1 MARFPSEA
9 WFGAVAA
16 VYNSDDRYQ
25 GAGGGHC
32 NCTAGL
38 VVTGEDESVLEDV
51 FVLTF
56 EGAEC
61 KGGVAADEAALDEV
75 DFYMHMPRADWREM
89 LEDIQHH
96 GHATENHTLNSLD
109 LDRDDG
115 LSTSRHGDQYRED
128 LFFRYNQT
136 LQFYFDASARV
147 KTAFA

>member
-9 WFGAVAA
+9 WFGAVADVFNA
-16 VYNSDDRYQ
+16 DDSYQ

-38 VVTGEDESVLEDV
+38 VIEGRNETAVEEV

-61 KGGVAADEAALDEV
+61 KGGVEADEAALDEV
-75 DFYMHMPRADWREM
+75 DFYMHMPRVDWREM
-89 LEDIQHH
+89 LEDIRSH

-115 LSTSRHGDQYRED
+115 LSTSKHGDQYRED

-147 KTAFA
+147 KTAFS

>member
-1 MARFPSEA
+1 MAKSPSEE
-9 WFGAVAA
+9 WFEAVAQVFNA
-16 VYNSDDRYQ
+16 DESYQ

-38 VVTGEDESVLEDV
+38 VVEDDDGAAADV

-56 EGAEC
+56 EGVECAGGAHAE
-61 KGGVAADEAALDEV
+61 EAALDDV
-75 DFYMHMPRADWREM
+75 DFYMHMSRADWHEM
-89 LEDIQHH
+89 LRDIRAH

-109 LDRDDG
+109 LERDDG
-115 LSTSRHGDQYRED
+115 LSTSKHGDQYRED